1 MSTVEPAPLSQ
12 VERVYRIIR
21 EAIISGDYAPG
32 SPLKLQELSEAHD
45 MSFIPVREALRRLEA
60 ERLVE
65 TIPNKGARVAELSM
79 EDIVDAYRTRI
90 VLEVDALRRAYPHID
105 AEVIAEAR
113 RMKDEMVRR
122 FNKGQAA
129 SGFDMHRAI
138 HFILY
143 EKSGS
148 PWLLHLIR
156 ILWHHTERYRRIAT
170 GLHPTYDHV
179 GREHAKVLDALD
191 RRDLEGAAE
200 ALRLDLEH
208 TADLILATYRDRETS
223 LIQAQS

>member
-21 EAIISGDYAPG
+21 EAIINGDYAPG
-32 SPLKLQELSEAHD
+32 SPLRLQELSEAHD

-65 TIPNKGARVAELSM
+65 TTPNKGARVAELSM

-90 VLEVDALRRAYPHID
+90 VLEVDALRRAYPRID
-105 AEVIAEAR
+105 AGVIAEAR

-122 FNKGQAA
+122 FNKGQP

-143 EKSGS
+143 ERSDS
-148 PWLLHLIR
+148 PWLLHLIK
-156 ILWHHTERYRRIAT
+156 ILWHHST
-170 GLHPTYDHV
+170 
-179 GREHAKVLDALD
+179 
-191 RRDLEGAAE
+191 
-200 ALRLDLEH
+200 LR
-208 TADLILATYRDRETS
+208 
-223 LIQAQS
+223 